1 MDKRR
6 DEKIK
11 IFKVG
16 FQMKLISHAEM
27 PDKYI
32 GEKNTPNRK
41 RFEAKLKTDILAAKI
56 KETQLKEAVRR
67 PPFPSR
73 CLSERCEE
81 SPANSDFREILHYV
95 QDDNGRLPDSLQI
108 SQKI

>member
-56 KETQLKEAVRR
+56 KETQLKEAVRQ
-67 PPFPSR
+67 PPVV
-73 CLSERCEE
+73 
-81 SPANSDFREILHYV
+81 ILNV
-95 QDDNGRLPDSLQI
+95 VKDLPKVAIGGRFFAPLRKTTTGKRRLPDSLQI